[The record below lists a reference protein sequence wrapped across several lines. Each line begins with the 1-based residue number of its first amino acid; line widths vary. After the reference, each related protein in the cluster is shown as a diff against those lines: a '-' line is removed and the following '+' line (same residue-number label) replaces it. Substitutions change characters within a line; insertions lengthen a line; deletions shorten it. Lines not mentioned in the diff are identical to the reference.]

1 MKMDEITRGK
11 YFDKKEVRVEQCGSN
26 ILRGYKFTLAPLK
39 SGLYLQIDVC
49 SKVFRANNL
58 LEEITGRSK
67 DEVNALVGSTVITRY
82 GRIKTYT
89 IQKIDFNLTPKSTF
103 YSDKRAG
110 QISFMDYYQEAYG
123 LKIKDK
129 NQPLVEAILR

>member
-11 YFDKKEVRVEQCGSN
+11 YFDKKEVRVEQCGLN

-82 GRIKTYT
+82 GRIRTYT
-89 IQKIDFNLTPKSTF
+89 I
-103 YSDKRAG
+103 
-110 QISFMDYYQEAYG
+110 
-123 LKIKDK
+123 
-129 NQPLVEAILR
+129 